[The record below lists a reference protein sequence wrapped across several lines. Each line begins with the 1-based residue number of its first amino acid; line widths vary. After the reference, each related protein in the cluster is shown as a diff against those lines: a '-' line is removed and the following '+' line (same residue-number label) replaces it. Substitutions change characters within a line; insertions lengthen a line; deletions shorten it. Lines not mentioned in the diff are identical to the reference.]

1 MGLEVFLGGMEIL
14 AHTEIGSPDCP
25 AGSESLYWLIKH
37 GHPYLAEPTAL
48 GRPAQSSL
56 LRGSTGTGR
65 TPFSPFITRYRM
77 GIGYFGEVKGG
88 GVKRVFLVGL
98 GVGVWDC
105 RSLDSSSRSRLN
117 LVGQPMG
124 RDCCPDSSW
133 GLRRRPGYVEK
144 LKLVWR
150 WVILNSLFRF
160 YIWQTGRLPSVIY
173 DVSMS

>member
-48 GRPAQSSL
+48 GRLKVRCYAEVLELDERLSL
-56 LRGSTGTGR
+56 LSLYG
-65 TPFSPFITRYRM
+65 YRM

-124 RDCCPDSSW
+124 RDSCPDSSW
-133 GLRRRPGYVEK
+133 RLRRRPGYVEK